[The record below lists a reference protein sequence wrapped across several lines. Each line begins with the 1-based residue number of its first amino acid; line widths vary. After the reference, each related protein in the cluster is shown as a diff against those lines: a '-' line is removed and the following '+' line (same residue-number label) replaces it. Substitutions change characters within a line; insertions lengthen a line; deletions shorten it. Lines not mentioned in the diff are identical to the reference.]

1 MANPENSEII
11 KREFSLSKN
20 WKKYLFEFLM
30 LLVAVFLG
38 FVAENIREDFAE
50 RQQAIELAK
59 SFYEELKNDSIMAE
73 TKVQNRLKKENSI
86 RYLQKYFAD
95 SSLNNVPKIFSINFI
110 YGIASRTPTNFKP
123 RTVLLD
129 QLSNSGAIRFF
140 KNTQLKN
147 LIGDLSVA
155 IESFNEREAYESSV
169 FTACMEPIMLNH
181 MDFTFEEK
189 LLSGRAIFKTL
200 AAYEHNSEFIPFHL
214 SQIEKINRQAI
225 VNALGYYRL
234 NGLEATRSIHLQRY
248 VDVNTALLKE
258 LRKEYNLK

>member
-1 MANPENSEII
+1 MTDEKN
-11 KREFSLSKN
+11 KHSKKKKSPFKD
-20 WKKYLFEFLM
+20 WKKYLFEFIM
-30 LLVAVFLG
+30 LFLAVFLG
-38 FVAENIREDFAE
+38 FVAENIREDYAE
-50 RQQAIELAK
+50 KQQAKELAR

-73 TKVQNRLKKENSI
+73 TKVQNRLNKENSI

-110 YGIASRTPTNFKP
+110 YGIASRTPANFKP

-129 QLSNSGAIRFF
+129 QLRNSGAIRFF

-155 IESFNEREAYESSV
+155 IESFNERQAYESSI

-181 MDFTFEEK
+181 MDYTFEGK
-189 LLSGRAIFKTL
+189 LLSGHAIFETL
-200 AAYEHNSEFIPFHL
+200 IAYEHNSEFIPFHL
-214 SQIEKINRQAI
+214 SQIEKINRQSI
-225 VNALGYYRL
+225 VNSLGYYRL

-248 VDVNTALLKE
+248 VDVNAALLKE